1 MEPHP
6 QESAALAGTEKKP
19 NLSLTSDQNRSY
31 TIYIYVSL
39 YYTCPCMFASARRTP
54 LFFSLLLCFGG
65 HLLVLS
71 SLGSIANLRA

>member
-6 QESAALAGTEKKP
+6 QKSAALAGTEKKT
-19 NLSLTSDQNRSY
+19 NLSLSDQNRSY
-31 TIYIYVSL
+31 TIYIYISM

-71 SLGSIANLRA
+71 SLASNANLRA